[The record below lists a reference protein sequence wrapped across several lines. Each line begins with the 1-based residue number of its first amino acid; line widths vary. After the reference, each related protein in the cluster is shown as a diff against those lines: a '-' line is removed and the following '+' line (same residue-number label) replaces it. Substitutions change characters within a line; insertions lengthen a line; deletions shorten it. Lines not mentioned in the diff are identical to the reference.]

1 MTLTVSLEDFP
12 APETDYPESGPQRI
26 VLGGGCFWCT
36 EAVYLELD
44 GVTAVTSGYAGDS
57 QANAT
62 YDKVCS
68 GRTNHAE
75 VIEIRYDSD
84 RIGLPELLQLFFSV
98 AHDPTQLDRQGND
111 RGRQYRSVVFWEQ
124 EAQRD
129 FVQDY
134 IEQLNRAMVHDAP
147 IVTTVEK
154 LEAFYPAE
162 DYHQDFA
169 RRNPSQPYV
178 QFAALPK
185 VHKLRDHFP
194 EKLRG
199 GKA

>member
-1 MTLTVSLEDFP
+1 MTLTVSLEAFP
-12 APETDYPESGPQRI
+12 SPKRNFEESGPQRI

-36 EAVYLELD
+36 EAVYLELE
-44 GVTAVTSGYAGDS
+44 GVLSVTSGYAGDREAL
-57 QANAT
+57 AN

-68 GRTNHAE
+68 GLTNHAE

-84 RIGLPELLQLFFSV
+84 RISLGELLQLFFSV

-111 RGRQYRSVVFWEQ
+111 RGRQYRSVVFWESEQ
-124 EAQRD
+124 QRD
-129 FVQDY
+129 FVRDY
-134 IEQLNRAMVHDAP
+134 IHQLDRDMVHDAP
-147 IVTTVEK
+147 IVTTLEP

-162 DYHQDFA
+162 EYHQDFA
-169 RRNPSQPYV
+169 SRNPTQPYI

-185 VHKLRDHFP
+185 VHKLREHFP

-199 GKA
+199 GGK